1 MTWSTRRVVP
11 CPPDGHGHRDDRR
24 LMPRQLAPLVLLL
37 TACGTAGDPGYSLD
51 VGADDAGTLRFVPSD
66 GGNAGGFDAYIEQ
79 NQVAVKFIT
88 ISCSG
93 DCATVQAVATGGDGP
108 YSYAWDDGSTSA
120 TRRVCP
126 AADASYWVKVTDHG
140 TTGDF
145 TQPAQ
150 TVRVP
155 LAANVLSC
163 PDASGAC
170 VPGMYT
176 GTWTGTG
183 IVDGSAGDATS
194 YVGSQAAPVTAP
206 VTFMFVDS
214 TGDSGTELVPS
225 GTLVLTWDL
234 AAQWTAHL
242 SGGLDCATGAFYAN
256 DPMATTTVAG
266 VAAGTC
272 NMTLTGQYDSAT
284 ESITGPWTSDCFT
297 EDWGGTWTVAWTP

>member
-1 MTWSTRRVVP
+1 METTPSV
-11 CPPDGHGHRDDRR
+11 
-24 LMPRQLAPLVLLL
+24 APLVLLV
-37 TACGTAGDPGYSLD
+37 TACGTAGNTGYSLD
-51 VGADDAGTLRFVPSD
+51 VGEDDGGTLRFVAGD
-66 GGNAGGFDAYIEQ
+66 GSSAGGFDAYIEQ

-88 ISCSG
+88 LSCSG

-126 AADASYWVKVTDHG
+126 AADVSYWVKVTDAG
-140 TTGDF
+140 TTGEF
-145 TQPAQ
+145 TDPAQ

-155 LAANVLSC
+155 LAASVLSC
-163 PDASGAC
+163 PDAGGAC
-170 VPGMYT
+170 VPGTYT

-183 IVDGSAGDATS
+183 IVDGSAGDATP
-194 YVGSQAAPVTAP
+194 YVGSQAPITDP

-225 GTLVLTWDL
+225 GALVLTWDL

-242 SGGLDCATGAFYAN
+242 SGGLDCATGVFYAN
-256 DPMATTTVAG
+256 DSMTTTTVAG

-272 NMTLTGQYDSAT
+272 DMTLTGQYDSAT
-284 ESITGPWTSDCFT
+284 QSIIGLWTSDCST
-297 EDWGGTWTVAWTP
+297 LDWGGTWTVTFTP